1 MYSSIKTW
9 LYKDDESMWEIVGAS
24 KLIGITTLEQV
35 KKSMAMDVP
44 DVRVSVLFDWTQP
57 RYTRCV
63 VNRVR
68 VN

>member
-1 MYSSIKTW
+1 MG
-9 LYKDDESMWEIVGAS
+9 DCPS
-24 KLIGITTLEQV
+24 KQLDRDHHFGTV

-44 DVRVSVLFDWTQP
+44 DVSVSVLFDWTQP
-57 RYTRCV
+57 RCTRCV

>member
-24 KLIGITTLEQV
+24 NLIGINTLEQV
-35 KKSMAMDVP
+35 KKSMAMDAP
-44 DVRVSVLFDWTQP
+44 DVSVSVLFDWTQP
-57 RYTRCV
+57 RCTRCV